1 MKPASPIVFL
11 VDDDL
16 AVREGLSSLIRSV
29 GLHVEAFA
37 SAQDFLQF
45 RPPDAPACLVL
56 DVRMPGLSGLDLQR
70 KLADAGNRVPI
81 IFITAHGDIPMT
93 VRAMKAGAVEFLTKP
108 FRNQDLLDAIA
119 HSLKQ
124 DEVARLQRAEV
135 AEIQARYETLTSR
148 ERDVIVL
155 IVRGMLNKQAAAEL
169 GITEITIKVHRH
181 NIMQKM
187 RARSLPALVRM
198 VERLGL
204 PDLADKRS

>member
-37 SAQDFLQF
+37 SAQDFL
-45 RPPDAPACLVL
+45 
-56 DVRMPGLSGLDLQR
+56 
-70 KLADAGNRVPI
+70 
-81 IFITAHGDIPMT
+81 
-93 VRAMKAGAVEFLTKP
+93 
-108 FRNQDLLDAIA
+108 
-119 HSLKQ
+119 
-124 DEVARLQRAEV
+124 
-135 AEIQARYETLTSR
+135 AEIQASYDTLTSR